1 MPRIIELRQQKTAI
15 KNQMRDMLENAE
27 KKTAALTMQRA
38 QNLTNYALKLNP
50 SIKTFPALKP
60 LQTKSAAS
68 QVKAVRP
75 LTPQNSATTF

>member
-1 MPRIIELRQQKTAI
+1 MQRIIELRQQKTAV
-15 KNQMRDMLENAE
+15 
-27 KKTAALTMQRA
+27 LTMLRA

-68 QVKAVRP
+68 QVKAARP
-75 LTPQNSATTF
+75 LTPQNYVTTF